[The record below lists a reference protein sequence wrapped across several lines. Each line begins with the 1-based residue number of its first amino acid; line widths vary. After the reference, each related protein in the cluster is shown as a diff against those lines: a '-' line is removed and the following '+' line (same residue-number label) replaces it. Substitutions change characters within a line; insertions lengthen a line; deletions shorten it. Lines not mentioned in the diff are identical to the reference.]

1 MALYLPP
8 ELRWVSYIAGA
19 EWPDGDEDK
28 MFAMGD
34 EWKNAAKQL
43 EALLD
48 EIKTVQNE
56 LRSAYAS
63 GTGGEQAVAEVGKL
77 LSGKGSVDELAK
89 YMTQIGQSTRNAG
102 TTMEQTKLMVIV
114 SLSLLA
120 AEIALAWLFPPT
132 APGVEAAAV
141 GATRAFLYRLGRQV
155 MAFLE
160 SIPGVGKLIGQFVK
174 FVKIVPD
181 LPSKAGD
188 LLANPIGLG
197 VKRIT
202 PARTLL
208 DMMPEAMARNPF
220 VRDVFDV
227 MPDEFAKW
235 LVKSGV
241 NVGLWSGGQDLL
253 VQTIQIAK
261 GHRDELNGQELGL
274 SMGASMV
281 GKWASHLPAVYV
293 EKWGGDLFKSFG
305 IDSTRGL
312 AGMVNGAATGMTT
325 NVVSGLAGAGLYSLV
340 TGTSYYDN
348 IKTAQ
353 IGAAV
358 TGAMVGGQRGFIGQ
372 LGARPG
378 TGADFTATHPELN
391 VGTGGGNRLG
401 LGGTDG
407 GGNGG
412 RGGGPNPSDGS
423 GSHGG
428 GQNSLG
434 GNGSRSG
441 EQNSLGGNGSRSGG
455 QNALGSNGSRGGAD
469 DITPVA
475 HGGDN
480 TGGNRPANPAP
491 PARGFAEQQ
500 QALRDQH
507 EQNYSTA
514 RDLDRANQNFIGRQ
528 ARNLNPFSD
537 RPARYSI
544 NRDAEIARHGA
555 EMDALNS
562 REKVRIA
569 TEHAQDAAQRATDA
583 RNAARDADRTA
594 RAAEAAHDPNA
605 TTLRAQADRA
615 RVQAMNAA
623 RAATETNSAVHAAT
637 ADATG
642 AQDRLAGLRNDPAM
656 RNSWDSVA
664 AARQPTATGG
674 DRQGHE
680 LQGHGG
686 DDGNHQAPQHVRSQE
701 QGDGDGGPLPKP
713 QRDAADALVER
724 RRAEL
729 AAAIDKHEAANNAV
743 RQRLDT
749 MQQRLD
755 TLQQN
760 RGPLQDRVDTARAA
774 RDDAEQHVA
783 DIRHRLRDT
792 DDPMQRANLKADLR
806 QAQHDAVR
814 AQRDLDA
821 AEGNLRH
828 IDRDIGKQHDRL
840 NSVASRIL
848 SGAPKEVL
856 NVLPH
861 AVKDGPLDTQKNAQ
875 AAVATAKADL
885 DAAIADQQRAHG
897 IPVTPAPTLTESHAT
912 VNQHGANVQTARDT
926 LAAPEP
932 AAVTNARANVT
943 AYDNAHTVLNT
954 PEPPAVTN
962 ARANVTAYDNAQHLL
977 NTPEPPA
984 VTNARANITAYD
996 NAHTILNTPEPPAV
1010 TNARANVTAYDNA
1023 QHLLNSP
1030 EPADVAAAR
1039 ARLTIDEHDRAQHL
1053 LNSPEPSAITNARN
1067 RIADFDQAHTTLT
1080 APEPAAVTNARAA
1093 LASNPGDT
1101 GARNIVEQYT
1111 NDRAAARNTHDS
1123 LAPGVAGDR
1132 AAVTAYDNNRAAAQ
1146 ATVNRLAPGIADDR
1160 ATAAADA
1167 RNRPAPG
1174 LDADRA
1180 TVNRHDTNRAAAQ
1193 TTVDNHRPTIAND
1206 RATVTHHD
1214 NTRAAAQS
1222 TIDHHQPTITGD
1234 RATVTH
1240 HDNTRAAAQ
1249 TTVDNHR
1256 PTIANDRATV
1266 THHDNTRAAAQTT
1279 VDNHRPTI
1287 ANDRATVTNHDN
1299 TRAAAQSTIDRH
1311 GAAVDRA
1318 GLTIRE
1324 HDQRAAMTAMLG
1336 RAGITAAAARAE
1348 LAAFDKAARRERQ
1361 LEDGTFYSGRVRARK
1376 IKLSELMPDPFTA
1389 VTAPGADFW
1398 ADPVNVKP
1406 PALALADSNGKRD
1419 PALVGTGGNSW

>member
-89 YMTQIGQSTRNAG
+89 YMSQIGQSTRNAG

-312 AGMVNGAATGMTT
+312 AGMANGAATGMTT

-428 GQNSLG
+428 GQNSPGDNGSRSGGQNPLG

-441 EQNSLGGNGSRSGG
+441 ERNSLGG
-455 QNALGSNGSRGGAD
+455 NGSRGGAD

-480 TGGNRPANPAP
+480 TGGNRAANPAP

-507 EQNYSTA
+507 ERNYSTA
-514 RDLDRANQNFIGRQ
+514 RDLDRANQNFFGRQ
-528 ARNLNPFSD
+528 ARNLNPFSE
-537 RPARYSI
+537 RPAQYSI
-544 NRDAEIARHGA
+544 NRNAEIARHGA

-562 REKVRIA
+562 QEKARIA
-569 TEHAQDAAQRATDA
+569 TGHAQDAAQRATVA
-583 RNAARDADRTA
+583 RNAARDADQTA
-594 RAAEAAHDPNA
+594 RAAEASHDPNA
-605 TTLRAQADRA
+605 TTLRAQANQARA
-615 RVQAMNAA
+615 QAINAA
-623 RAATETNSAVHAAT
+623 RASTEATNAAHTAT

-642 AQDRLAGLRNDPAM
+642 AQNRLAGLGNDPAM

-664 AARQPTATGG
+664 AAQRPAATGG
-674 DRQGHE
+674 GGQGHE
-680 LQGHGG
+680 LQGVGG
-686 DDGNHQAPQHVRSQE
+686 NDGNSPGPQHNRPPQHDG
-701 QGDGDGGPLPKP
+701 GDGDGGGGHQGPLPKP
-713 QRDAADALVER
+713 QRDAADDLVDQ

-729 AAAIDKHEAANNAV
+729 SAAIDKHEAANNAV

-760 RGPLQDRVDTARAA
+760 RAPLQDRVDTARAA
-774 RDDAEQHVA
+774 RDDADQHVA
-783 DIRHRLRDT
+783 DIKHQLRGTT
-792 DDPMQRANLKADLR
+792 DPAQRTNLKADLR
-806 QAQHDAVR
+806 QAQHEAVR
-814 AQRDLDA
+814 AQRDLEA
-821 AEGNLRH
+821 AEGDLRH
-828 IDRDIGKQHDRL
+828 VDRDIAKQHDQL
-840 NSVASRIL
+840 NSVASRVL
-848 SGAPKEVL
+848 SGAPKELL

-861 AVKDGPLDTQKNAQ
+861 AVKDGLLDTQKNAQ
-875 AAVATAKADL
+875 AAVATAKANL

-912 VNQHGANVQTARDT
+912 VNQHGANVQAARAT
-926 LAAPEP
+926 VAAPEP
-932 AAVTNARANVT
+932 AAVAAARG
-943 AYDNAHTVLNT
+943 
-954 PEPPAVTN
+954 
-962 ARANVTAYDNAQHLL
+962 NVTAYDNAQTVL
-977 NTPEPPA
+977 N
-984 VTNARANITAYD
+984 
-996 NAHTILNTPEPPAV
+996 
-1010 TNARANVTAYDNA
+1010 
-1023 QHLLNSP
+1023 
-1030 EPADVAAAR
+1030 
-1039 ARLTIDEHDRAQHL
+1039 
-1053 LNSPEPSAITNARN
+1053 
-1067 RIADFDQAHTTLT
+1067 
-1080 APEPAAVTNARAA
+1080 
-1093 LASNPGDT
+1093 
-1101 GARNIVEQYT
+1101 
-1111 NDRAAARNTHDS
+1111 
-1123 LAPGVAGDR
+1123 
-1132 AAVTAYDNNRAAAQ
+1132 
-1146 ATVNRLAPGIADDR
+1146 
-1160 ATAAADA
+1160 
-1167 RNRPAPG
+1167 
-1174 LDADRA
+1174 
-1180 TVNRHDTNRAAAQ
+1180 
-1193 TTVDNHRPTIAND
+1193 
-1206 RATVTHHD
+1206 
-1214 NTRAAAQS
+1214 
-1222 TIDHHQPTITGD
+1222 
-1234 RATVTH
+1234 
-1240 HDNTRAAAQ
+1240 
-1249 TTVDNHR
+1249 
-1256 PTIANDRATV
+1256 
-1266 THHDNTRAAAQTT
+1266 
-1279 VDNHRPTI
+1279 
-1287 ANDRATVTNHDN
+1287 
-1299 TRAAAQSTIDRH
+1299 
-1311 GAAVDRA
+1311 
-1318 GLTIRE
+1318 
-1324 HDQRAAMTAMLG
+1324 
-1336 RAGITAAAARAE
+1336 
-1348 LAAFDKAARRERQ
+1348 
-1361 LEDGTFYSGRVRARK
+1361 
-1376 IKLSELMPDPFTA
+1376 
-1389 VTAPGADFW
+1389 
-1398 ADPVNVKP
+1398 
-1406 PALALADSNGKRD
+1406 
-1419 PALVGTGGNSW
+1419 